1 MFVNI
6 WNIPKMFDRILII
19 CILNI
24 ICHENVLNIL
34 KASSYVHL
42 YMAWLLLQ
50 VSISLFQAQA
60 PGPREQEWHTTHRR
74 TEKHMG
80 IQDLSLLGEKLCIH
94 NFLSLFF
101 LLTTE
106 NRKYWSIWSVLQF
119 PFVILIFQFPA
130 NLVLRKSN
138 KKSDKSIEQTFYIE
152 FSLHVSDRM
161 MRTKMDPPTLKP
173 HLTNAA
179 NKRKL
184 FQVTT
189 NNWRVDIF
197 KRLHKNNKHCQETW
211 WSVQYHFH
219 FH

>member
-1 MFVNI
+1 M
-6 WNIPKMFDRILII
+6 KMFWIFQ
-19 CILNI
+19 
-24 ICHENVLNIL
+24 
-34 KASSYVHL
+34 KQAPMYVCTWHG
-42 YMAWLLLQ
+42 YSKSLLVYFKHKLQ
-50 VSISLFQAQA
+50 V
-60 PGPREQEWHTTHRR
+60 QESKNHTETHRQTHDPR
-74 TEKHMG
+74 
-80 IQDLSLLGEKLCIH
+80 LSLLGEQLCIH
-94 NFLSLFF
+94 FLSLLF

-184 FQVTT
+184 FQVTA

-197 KRLHKNNKHCQETW
+197 KRLHKNDKHCQET
-211 WSVQYHFH
+211 
-219 FH
+219 